1 MTESAMTEQLNA
13 ETRKHVLVV
22 DDNLELAET
31 YQELF
36 QAFGYEVSL
45 AGDGLEALKFLMD
58 HTVDAVVCD
67 LTMPDLEGDMF
78 HLTVRRVHPE
88 LSQRFVFVTGNQ
100 DNPKFENFLKNITCP
115 VLYKPVPVDKLVAAL
130 RGVMGEQ

>member
-1 MTESAMTEQLNA
+1 MSEKIVAESH
-13 ETRKHVLVV
+13 KHLLVV
-22 DDNLELAET
+22 DDNVELAKT

-36 QAFGYEVSL
+36 QTFGYVVSL
-45 AGDGLEALKFLMD
+45 AYNGLEALEFLLD

-88 LSQRFVFVTGNQ
+88 LSQRFVFVTGHH
-100 DNPKFENFLKNITCP
+100 DHPKFETFLKNNNCP
-115 VLYKPVPVDKLVAAL
+115 VLYKPVPMDKLMAAL
-130 RGVMGEQ
+130 SGVMGKQ